1 MAIAGSM
8 LGHPVIPLF
17 AEVRTSHDHDATQ
30 SKASPFRFGC
40 GPPAARPL
48 SATLK

>member
-8 LGHPVIPLF
+8 LGHPTF
-17 AEVRTSHDHDATQ
+17 RRRRTSHDHDATH

-40 GPPAARPL
+40 GPPAAGRPL
-48 SATLK
+48 SDTLK